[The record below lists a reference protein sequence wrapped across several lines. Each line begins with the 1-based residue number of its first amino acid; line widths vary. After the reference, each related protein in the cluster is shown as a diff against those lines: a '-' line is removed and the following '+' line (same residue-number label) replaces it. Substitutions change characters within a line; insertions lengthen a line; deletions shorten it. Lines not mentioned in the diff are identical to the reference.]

1 MTNPEAQDAVPIL
14 SGAVRSVVREPD
26 QILLVLARPA
36 ILSVNLIHAIRRDF
50 PNLRVEQREDLACA
64 FDEFSLPVSLILME
78 ASLVSAAE
86 AVAAEMIRQHPHAMI
101 AVLAR
106 DEHVLQ
112 RIFPAMLNSPLA
124 RSVLPMNLRLD
135 IWLAVVLLLLCG
147 GEYFPPR
154 MFRRGGSED
163 GRFGA
168 DGGASPV
175 ASNGHLVEL
184 TPRELQV
191 LELVSRG
198 LQNKTIAAALE
209 LSEHTVKIH
218 LHNIISKLGVH
229 NRTEAA
235 DRFRHHAIH
244 GTSGV
249 ALIRT

>member
-1 MTNPEAQDAVPIL
+1 MTNPEAQRDLAMA
-14 SGAVRSVVREPD
+14 SGAIQDGIREPD

-36 ILSVNLIHAIRRDF
+36 ILSENLIHAIRRDF
-50 PNLRVEQREDLACA
+50 PDLRVEQRDDLACA
-64 FDEFSLPVSLILME
+64 FDDFSLPVSLILVE

-86 AVAAEMIRQHPHAMI
+86 AVAAEIIGQHPHAMV

-106 DEHVLQ
+106 DEHILQ
-112 RIFPAMLNSPLA
+112 RAFPAMLNSPLA
-124 RSVLPMNLRLD
+124 RSILPMNLRLD
-135 IWLAVVLLLLCG
+135 IWLAVVRLLLCG

-154 MFRRGGSED
+154 MFRHGEGEKE
-163 GRFGA
+163 RFSPE
-168 DGGASPV
+168 GASVPA

-235 DRFRHHAIH
+235 DRFRQHSIQGA
-244 GTSGV
+244 SDL
-249 ALIRT
+249 ALMRT